1 MLKIDCN
8 IFEGSVLLAVS
19 GGIDSVVMAH
29 LVCDKLQ
36 KNNPSIGL
44 AIAHCNFRLRGEESD
59 GDEAFVKD
67 FAASLGVRCF
77 SKSFD
82 TSAFAR
88 QNGVSIE
95 MAARELRYRWFAEL
109 CQVYG
114 FDGVCVAH
122 NANDNAETLVL
133 NLLRGTGLRGICG
146 MKAVSANPY
155 APGDYPESGHL
166 EKGSKV
172 YRPMLG
178 FTRAEIEDYAV
189 RNGLEWR
196 TDSSNASDDYKRNI
210 VRNQIFPLFQR
221 INPSFVHTLNRDMEN
236 FALVGQSQNHQLA
249 MEMLDAGF
257 NGAVIR
263 DVMALLQSGRTA
275 SGKTFYSKTHVLVIG
290 ADGIEIRPL
299 AGVSA
304 SHLLFCEGSETV
316 TPNIERMSAIGD
328 SDPAGKSRWET
339 PGLIIELID
348 WRPEM
353 DPKAPRGVT
362 LVDAAKLG
370 GEPVLR
376 KWQEGDWMNPIGM
389 KGRKKVSDILTELK
403 YNVLDKKEVLVLA
416 GEDSHVLAVIGERV
430 DRSVMIDKNTTTAY
444 RISVK

>member
-8 IFEGSVLLAVS
+8 IFEGSILLAVS
-19 GGIDSVVMAH
+19 GGIDSIVMAH
-29 LVCDKLQ
+29 LVFNKLQ

-59 GDEAFVKD
+59 GDEAFVRD

-88 QNGVSIE
+88 ENGVSIE

-155 APGDYPESGHL
+155 APGDYPESGQL
-166 EKGSKV
+166 EKGSRV

-210 VRNQIFPLFQR
+210 VRNQIFPLFHR

-263 DVMALLQSGRTA
+263 DVMDLLQSDRTA
-275 SGKTFYSKTHVLVIG
+275 SGKTFYSKTHVLVVG

-299 AGVSA
+299 AGA
-304 SHLLFCEGSETV
+304 GSLNV
-316 TPNIERMSAIGD
+316 RIESIGW
-328 SDPAGKSRWET
+328 G
-339 PGLIIELID
+339 
-348 WRPEM
+348 PEM
-353 DPKAPRGVT
+353 NPKAPRGVT
-362 LVDAAKLG
+362 LVDATRLG

-403 YNVLDKKEVLVLA
+403 YNVLDKKEALVLA
-416 GEDSHVLAVIGERV
+416 GDGSHVLAIIGERV
-430 DRSVMIDKNTTTAY
+430 DRSVMIDKNTTAAY

>member
-8 IFEGSVLLAVS
+8 IFDGSVLLAVS
-19 GGIDSVVMAH
+19 GGIDSIVMAH
-29 LVCDKLQ
+29 LVFNKLRKSQ
-36 KNNPSIGL
+36 PPASPTPV

-155 APGDYPESGHL
+155 APGDYPECGQL

-263 DVMALLQSGRTA
+263 DVLDLLQSDRTA
-275 SGKTFYSKTHVLVIG
+275 SGKTFYSKTHVLVVG

-299 AGVSA
+299 AGA
-304 SHLLFCEGSETV
+304 GSLNV
-316 TPNIERMSAIGD
+316 RIESIG
-328 SDPAGKSRWET
+328 
-339 PGLIIELID
+339 

-389 KGRKKVSDILTELK
+389 KGRKKVSDILTELR

-416 GEDSHVLAVIGERV
+416 GEGSHVLAIIGERV